1 MLPKHIGFIMDGNG
15 RWAKERG
22 LSRAD
27 GYPAGLL
34 ALRRVIK
41 RCNELGIEAIS
52 VYAFSTENWARP
64 EDEKEA
70 IFKVV
75 DAFNR
80 GYDGDI
86 RITYSGDIASLPD
99 YLEDSICMVEDS
111 TKDNV
116 GTVLN
121 ICFNYCGRE
130 DLLHAA
136 EICYSHGNFTKETF
150 ERALASSHLPPVD
163 CIVRTGG
170 EMRLSNFM
178 LYESAYAELIFLVK
192 NWPDMDET
200 DVDKIIELFEKR
212 NRTFGA

>member
-34 ALRRVIK
+34 ALRRVIQ

-121 ICFNYCGRE
+121 ICFNYGGRE

>member
-99 YLEDSICMVEDS
+99 YLEDSICMVENS

-121 ICFNYCGRE
+121 ICFNYGGRE

>member
-86 RITYSGDIASLPD
+86 KITYSGDIASLPD

-121 ICFNYCGRE
+121 ICFNYGGRE

-163 CIVRTGG
+163 CVVRTGG

>member
-121 ICFNYCGRE
+121 ICFNYGGRE

>member
-15 RWAKERG
+15 RWATERG

-34 ALRRVIK
+34 ALRRVIQ
-41 RCNELGIEAIS
+41 RCKEIGIEAIS

-64 EDEKEA
+64 DAEKEA

-80 GYDGDI
+80 GYEGDI
-86 RITYSGDIASLPD
+86 RITYSGNIASLPD
-99 YLEDSICMVEDS
+99 YLEDSICMVENA
-111 TKDNV
+111 TKDNP
-116 GTVLN
+116 GTILN
-121 ICFNYCGRE
+121 ICFNYGGRE

-136 EICYSHGNFTKETF
+136 EICDSHGNFTKETF

>member
-34 ALRRVIK
+34 ALRRVIQ
-41 RCNELGIEAIS
+41 RCKELGIEAIS

-121 ICFNYCGRE
+121 ICFNYGGRE

>member
-15 RWAKERG
+15 RWATERG

-34 ALRRVIK
+34 ALRRVIQ
-41 RCNELGIEAIS
+41 RCKEIGIEAIS

-64 EDEKEA
+64 DAEKEA

-80 GYDGDI
+80 GYEGDI
-86 RITYSGDIASLPD
+86 RITYSGNIASLPD
-99 YLEDSICMVEDS
+99 YLEDSICMVENA
-111 TKDNV
+111 TKDNP
-116 GTVLN
+116 GTILN
-121 ICFNYCGRE
+121 ICFNYGGRE

-170 EMRLSNFM
+170 EMRLSNVM

-200 DVDKIIELFEKR
+200 DVDKIIELFKKR

>member
-34 ALRRVIK
+34 ALRRVIQ

-121 ICFNYCGRE
+121 ICFNYGGRE

-163 CIVRTGG
+163 CVVRTGG

>member
-1 MLPKHIGFIMDGNG
+1 MIPRHIGFIMDGNG
-15 RWAKERG
+15 RWATEHG

-34 ALRRVIK
+34 ALRRVIQ
-41 RCNELGIEAIS
+41 RCKERGIEAVS

-64 EDEKEA
+64 DSEKEA

-75 DAFNR
+75 DTFNR
-80 GYDGDI
+80 NYEGDTK
-86 RITYSGDIASLPD
+86 ITYSGDIASLPD
-99 YLEDSICMVEDS
+99 YLEDSICEVEDR
-111 TKDNV
+111 TKDNQ

-121 ICFNYCGRE
+121 ICFNYGGRE
-130 DLLHAA
+130 DILHAA
-136 EICYSHGNFTKETF
+136 EICFSHGNFTKENF
-150 ERALASSHLPPVD
+150 ERALSSSHLPAID

>member
-1 MLPKHIGFIMDGNG
+1 MLPHHIGFIMDGNG
-15 RWAKERG
+15 RWATERG

-34 ALRRVIK
+34 ALRRVFK
-41 RCNELGIEAIS
+41 RCKERGIDAVS

-64 EDEKEA
+64 EAEKES

-75 DAFNR
+75 DTFNR
-80 GYDGDI
+80 TYEGDAK
-86 RITYSGDIASLPD
+86 ITYSGNIATLPD
-99 YLEDSICMVEDS
+99 YLEDSICQIEDR
-111 TKDNV
+111 TKDNK
-116 GTVLN
+116 GTILN
-121 ICFNYCGRE
+121 ICFNYGGRE

-136 EICYSHGNFTKETF
+136 EICFSHGNFSKENF

-200 DVDKIIELFEKR
+200 DVDKIIDLFEKR

>member
-15 RWAKERG
+15 RWATERG
-22 LSRAD
+22 LSRTD

-34 ALRRVIK
+34 ALRRVIQ
-41 RCNELGIEAIS
+41 RCKEIGIEAIS

-64 EDEKEA
+64 DAEKEA

-80 GYDGDI
+80 GYEGDI
-86 RITYSGDIASLPD
+86 RITYSGNIASLPD
-99 YLEDSICMVEDS
+99 YLEDSICMVENA
-111 TKDNV
+111 TKDNP
-116 GTVLN
+116 GTILN
-121 ICFNYCGRE
+121 ICFNYGGRE

-136 EICYSHGNFTKETF
+136 EICYSHGNFAKETF

>member
-1 MLPKHIGFIMDGNG
+1 MIPKHIGFIMDGNG
-15 RWAKERG
+15 RWATEHG

-34 ALRRVIK
+34 ALRRVIQ
-41 RCNELGIEAIS
+41 RCKERGIEAVS

-64 EDEKEA
+64 DEEKES

-75 DAFNR
+75 DTFNR
-80 GYDGDI
+80 NYDGDI
-86 RITYSGDIASLPD
+86 KITYSGDIASLPD
-99 YLEDSICMVEDS
+99 YLEDSICEVEYR
-111 TKDNV
+111 TKDNE

-121 ICFNYCGRE
+121 ICFNYGGRE

-136 EICYSHGNFTKETF
+136 EICFSHGNFSKENF
-150 ERALASSHLPPVD
+150 ERALSSSHLPAID

-192 NWPDMDET
+192 NWPDMDDT

>member
-99 YLEDSICMVEDS
+99 YLEDSICMIEDS

-121 ICFNYCGRE
+121 ICFNYGGRE

>member
-15 RWAKERG
+15 RWAKEKG

-34 ALRRVIK
+34 ALRRVIQ

-121 ICFNYCGRE
+121 ICFNYGGRE

-150 ERALASSHLPPVD
+150 ERALASSHLPPID

>member
-15 RWAKERG
+15 RWATERG

-34 ALRRVIK
+34 ALRRVIQ
-41 RCNELGIEAIS
+41 RCKEIGIEAIS

-64 EDEKEA
+64 DAEKEA

-80 GYDGDI
+80 GYEGDI
-86 RITYSGDIASLPD
+86 RITYSGNIASLPD
-99 YLEDSICMVEDS
+99 YLEDSICMVENA
-111 TKDNV
+111 TKDNP
-116 GTVLN
+116 GTILN
-121 ICFNYCGRE
+121 ICFNYGGRE

-200 DVDKIIELFEKR
+200 DVDKIIELFKKR

>member
-1 MLPKHIGFIMDGNG
+1 MQPRHIGFIMDGNG
-15 RWAKERG
+15 RWATERG

-27 GYPAGLL
+27 GYPAGLV
-34 ALRRVIK
+34 ALRRVIQ
-41 RCNELGIEAIS
+41 RCKEIGIEAIS

-64 EDEKEA
+64 DVEKEA

-80 GYDGDI
+80 GYEGDI
-86 RITYSGDIASLPD
+86 RITYSGNIASLPD
-99 YLEDSICMVEDS
+99 YLEDSICMVENA
-111 TKDNV
+111 TKDNP
-116 GTVLN
+116 GTILN
-121 ICFNYCGRE
+121 ICFNYGGRE

-136 EICYSHGNFTKETF
+136 EICYAHGNFTKETF